1 MKKLT
6 IHEMAERY
14 KIMSGIGGT
23 INCLHC
29 NKSFDFSLTDFEGLH
44 LTAGLYYRC
53 PHCKHILSLEIC
65 VVDGIK
71 EKTLRKES

>member
-23 INCLHC
+23 IKCPHC
-29 NKSFDFSLTDFEGLH
+29 KEKFDFSLTDFKGLH
-44 LTAGLYYRC
+44 LTAGLYYYC
-53 PHCKHILSLEIC
+53 PHCNKIISLEIYP
-65 VVDGIK
+65 VAGIK
-71 EKTLRKES
+71 QITLKKES

>member
-14 KIMSGIGGT
+14 KIMSSIGGT
-23 INCLHC
+23 VKCPHC
-29 NKSFDFSLTDFEGLH
+29 NKEFDFSLTDFDGIH

-53 PHCKHILSLEIC
+53 PHCNKIISLEIYT
-65 VVDGIK
+65 VAGIK
-71 EKTLRKES
+71 ERTLRKD